1 MLFHVAVCRLF
12 DYDVIGFSSWSG
24 FPALSLAMVWIP
36 RHRAHLSFDSLD
48 RDVFDACLYIC
59 SAFSYMVPSK
69 RPFGGYSPAILSQWS
84 PELFPELS
92 PELLSR
98 AVSRVVS

>member
-24 FPALSLAMVWIP
+24 FSALSLAMVWIP

-48 RDVFDACLYIC
+48 RDVLAAYLHMCT
-59 SAFSYMVPSK
+59 
-69 RPFGGYSPAILSQWS
+69 
-84 PELFPELS
+84 
-92 PELLSR
+92 
-98 AVSRVVS
+98 